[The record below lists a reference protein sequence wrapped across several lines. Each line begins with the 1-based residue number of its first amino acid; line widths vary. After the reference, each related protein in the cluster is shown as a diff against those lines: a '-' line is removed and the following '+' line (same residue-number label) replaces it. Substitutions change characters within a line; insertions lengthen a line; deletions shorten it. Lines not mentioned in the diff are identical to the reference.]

1 MDQPQNNSAR
11 HASTNSRCCSMMF
24 STTCAYA
31 MRAMCRLAALRQQ
44 GYASMHEICEGTDLP
59 SQFIAKIMR
68 DLTKADLLI
77 SAKGRGGGFALARDP
92 ASICL
97 YDIVE
102 VIDGVQ
108 QYTNC
113 VLGLSTCDDKQPCP
127 QHDDVK
133 PVRRQILN
141 YLKTTTLDLMSQ
153 ALIDKQQIIQ
163 QAQRGKIADV

>member
-1 MDQPQNNSAR
+1 
-11 HASTNSRCCSMMF
+11 MMF

-44 GYASMHEICEGTDLP
+44 GYASMHEICEGSDLP

-68 DLTKADLLI
+68 DLAKADLLI
-77 SAKGRGGGFALARDP
+77 SAKGRGGGFALAREP
-92 ASICL
+92 GSICL

-108 QYTNC
+108 QYTSC
-113 VLGLSTCDDKQPCP
+113 VLGLTSCDDRQPCP

-133 PVRRQILN
+133 PVRSQILK
-141 YLKTTTLDLMSQ
+141 YLKTTTLDTMSQ
-153 ALIDKQQIIQ
+153 ALIKKQELIQ
-163 QAQRGKIADV
+163 HTQRGRLADA

>member
-1 MDQPQNNSAR
+1 
-11 HASTNSRCCSMMF
+11 MMF

-44 GYASMHEICEGTDLP
+44 GYASMNDICEGTDLP

-68 DLTKADLLI
+68 DLAKADLLI

-92 ASICL
+92 SAICL

-108 QYTNC
+108 QYKSC
-113 VLGLSTCDDKQPCP
+113 VLGLSLCDDKQPCP

-133 PVRRQILN
+133 PVRQQILK
-141 YLKTTTLDLMSQ
+141 YLKTTNLDVMSQ
-153 ALIDKQQIIQ
+153 ALIDKQSIIQ
-163 QAQRGKIADV
+163 QTQRGRLTHVAATVEN